1 MPAYLILFKYTQKGT
16 AAIKESPKRVE
27 HAMDIAKKLG
37 GNVKSFYLLM
47 GQFDTAFL
55 LEAPDDETATK
66 ISMAISAQG
75 NVSTQ
80 TMRGFALDEF
90 KKMIAEMP

>member
-1 MPAYLILFKYTQKGT
+1 MPAYLILFKYTQKGA

-27 HAMDIAKKLG
+27 QAMEIAKKLG
-37 GNVKSFYLLM
+37 GNVKTFYLLM
-47 GQFDTAFL
+47 GQFDTVFL

-66 ISMAISAQG
+66 ISMAISALG

-80 TMRGFALDEF
+80 TMRGFTLDEF
-90 KKMIAEMP
+90 KKMTSELS

>member
-1 MPAYLILFKYTQKGT
+1 MPAYLILFKYTQKGA

-27 HAMDIAKKLG
+27 QAMEIAKKLG
-37 GNVKSFYLLM
+37 GNVKTFYLLM
-47 GQFDTAFL
+47 GQFDTVFL

-66 ISMAISAQG
+66 ISMAISSLG

-80 TMRGFALDEF
+80 TMRGFTLDEF
-90 KKMIAEMP
+90 KKMTSELS

>member
-1 MPAYLILFKYTQKGT
+1 MPAYLILFKYTQKGA

-27 HAMDIAKKLG
+27 QAMELARQMG

-47 GQFDTAFL
+47 GQFDTTFL
-55 LEAPDDETATK
+55 LEAPDDETAAK
-66 ISMAISAQG
+66 ISMAISAHG

-80 TMRGFALDEF
+80 TMRGFTLDEF
-90 KKMIAEMP
+90 KKMVSEMP

>member
-1 MPAYLILFKYTQKGT
+1 MSTYLILFKYTQKGT

-27 HAMDIAKKLG
+27 QAMELARKLG

-47 GQFDTAFL
+47 GQFDTIFL
-55 LEAPDDETATK
+55 LEAPNDETATK
-66 ISMAISAQG
+66 ISMAISALG

-80 TMRGFALDEF
+80 TMRGFTLDEF
-90 KKMIAEMP
+90 KKMISEMP

>member
-1 MPAYLILFKYTQKGT
+1 MPTYLILFKYTQKGA
-16 AAIKESPKRVE
+16 AAIKESPKRIE
-27 HAMDIAKKLG
+27 KAMEIAKQLG

-66 ISMAISAQG
+66 ISMAISALG

-80 TMRGFALDEF
+80 TMRGFTLDEF
-90 KKMIAEMP
+90 KKMISEMP

>member
-16 AAIKESPKRVE
+16 AAIKESPRRVE
-27 HAMDIAKKLG
+27 QAMEIAKKLG
-37 GNVKSFYLLM
+37 GSVKTFYLLM
-47 GQFDTAFL
+47 GQFDTVFL

-66 ISMAISAQG
+66 ISLAISALG

-80 TMRGFALDEF
+80 TLRGFALDEF
-90 KKMIAEMP
+90 EKMISEMP

>member
-27 HAMDIAKKLG
+27 QAMELAKKLG

-47 GQFDTAFL
+47 GQFDTTFL

-66 ISMAISAQG
+66 IAMAISSLG
-75 NVSTQ
+75 NVSTL
-80 TMRGFALDEF
+80 TMRGFTLDEF
-90 KKMIAEMP
+90 KKMISEMP